1 MDDDTKGG
9 VAKVTC
15 PTFKRSNGTDTRV
28 SQNVFIVIIIIII
41 IIIII
46 KNEKIKVTL
55 CENAAGYIQNISPKM

>member
-41 IIIII
+41 III